1 MWLPLDGL
9 VVGVQVGATEAIIV
23 LKETWRERTAMGPG
37 LWAPGPPTPPT
48 SPTPPPSHLESLSRP
63 AMYLVRVHLV
73 GAKAASGPGRC

>member
-9 VVGVQVGATEAIIV
+9 VVGVQVGATEAITV

-37 LWAPGPPTPPT
+37 LWAPGPPTPP
-48 SPTPPPSHLESLSRP
+48 HLESLSRP
-63 AMYLVRVHLV
+63 ATYLVRVHLV